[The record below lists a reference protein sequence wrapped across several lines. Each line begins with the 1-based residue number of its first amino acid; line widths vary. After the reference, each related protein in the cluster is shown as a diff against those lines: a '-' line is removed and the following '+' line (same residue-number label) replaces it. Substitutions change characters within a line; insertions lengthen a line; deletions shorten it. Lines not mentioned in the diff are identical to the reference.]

1 MRDLFV
7 DGWNSFWHVVFGM
20 IGAIYF
26 PVLILFIAYQLID
39 PFEKNVLTDIAEGL
53 IGYYLIKSYNSLS
66 IT

>member
-1 MRDLFV
+1 MRDLLA

-26 PVLILFIAYQLID
+26 PVLVLFIFYQLMD
-39 PFEKNVLTDIAEGL
+39 PFEKNVITDIVEGL
-53 IGYYLIKSYNSLS
+53 IGYYLIKLYSSSN